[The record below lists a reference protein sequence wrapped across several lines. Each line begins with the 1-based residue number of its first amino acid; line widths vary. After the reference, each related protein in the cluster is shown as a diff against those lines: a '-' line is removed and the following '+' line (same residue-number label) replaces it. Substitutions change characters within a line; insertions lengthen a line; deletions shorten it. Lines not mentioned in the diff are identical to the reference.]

1 MKGINADYRKLRQ
14 DKKKTRGSLLTK
26 FFSFVLL
33 EPHLG
38 HVEVPKLGVQL
49 ELQPPAYTPATA
61 TQDPSCIFDPHHSS
75 QQRRVPNPLSKARD
89 RTRVLMDARSDSFL
103 LSHDRNS

>member
-49 ELQPPAYTPATA
+49 EL
-61 TQDPSCIFDPHHSS
+61 
-75 QQRRVPNPLSKARD
+75 
-89 RTRVLMDARSDSFL
+89 
-103 LSHDRNS
+103 